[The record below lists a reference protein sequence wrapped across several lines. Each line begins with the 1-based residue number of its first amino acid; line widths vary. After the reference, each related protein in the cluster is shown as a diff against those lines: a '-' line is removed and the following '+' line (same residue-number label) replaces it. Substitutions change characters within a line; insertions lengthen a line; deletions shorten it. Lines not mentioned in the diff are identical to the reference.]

1 MMIAD
6 LIRATRT
13 VRRYRED
20 QLIDDAV
27 LRDLVDLAR
36 LGGSA
41 GNRQPLRYMIVTD
54 HRLRELVFPC
64 LGWAGYL
71 RDWPGPAEGER
82 PAAYIVCLLDRDRS
96 GTAEKYAEVDLGI
109 ATQNLLLGAAE
120 QGIYGCRIASVAPAI
135 KKVLEVEERYR
146 VLLVVALGY
155 PAERVV
161 LEEGE
166 GDDPVRYW
174 RDEKGVHHVPK
185 RRLNDLLLSPG
196 KAAGE

>member
-1 MMIAD
+1 MIAD